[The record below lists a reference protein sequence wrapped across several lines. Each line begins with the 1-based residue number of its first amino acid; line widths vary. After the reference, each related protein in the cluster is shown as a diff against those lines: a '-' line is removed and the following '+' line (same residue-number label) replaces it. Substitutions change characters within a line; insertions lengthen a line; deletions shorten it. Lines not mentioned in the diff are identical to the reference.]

1 MAEERRVAIPGI
13 LDRVPGVC
21 AFVVR
26 AAESAGL
33 DERAVYQC
41 QMAVDEWCTN
51 VIEHGY
57 HDKGENGRIEIV
69 CNIQPGQLAIT
80 VSDDSP
86 LFDPTKLPDVDVSN
100 PALQD
105 RQPGGLG
112 WFFIRKAM
120 NVVYYQ
126 AKDGRNYL
134 TMIKY
139 SAQRE
144 ATLGKSTE
152 PMFPTH
158 ELRDGIWV
166 VALSGRL
173 DSSVGSLL
181 EAALAAQLDAAHVRL
196 VVDMSDVSYISSSGL
211 KALVATWRSAQKRGG
226 NVVLTGLNARVRE
239 VFEISGFDSLF

>member
-1 MAEERRVAIPGI
+1 MAEERRVVVIPGI

-26 AAESAGL
+26 AAEAAGL

-57 HDKGENGRIEIV
+57 HHKGENGQIEVV
-69 CNIQPGQLAIT
+69 CAIQPGQLAIT
-80 VSDDSP
+80 INDDSP
-86 LFDPTKLPDVDVSN
+86 PFDPTQLPDADPSS
-100 PALQD
+100 PPED

-112 WFFIRKAM
+112 WFFIRKTM

-126 AKDGRNYL
+126 AKGGRNYL
-134 TMIKY
+134 TMIKF

-144 ATLGKSTE
+144 ANLGKS
-152 PMFPTH
+152 PDPLFPAH

-166 VALSGRL
+166 VALS
-173 DSSVGSLL
+173 
-181 EAALAAQLDAAHVRL
+181 
-196 VVDMSDVSYISSSGL
+196 
-211 KALVATWRSAQKRGG
+211 
-226 NVVLTGLNARVRE
+226 
-239 VFEISGFDSLF
+239 